1 MAYPASCTSSAS
13 SRRASLPRWRWQSA
27 SGGSPQLE
35 TGAVL
40 SSRQNYG
47 GLRMKILLTGSRGYI
62 GTVMAPFLLKAGHEV
77 VGIDTDL
84 YRRCTFGSW
93 RESIHTIEKDVRELR
108 VADLRGFDAV
118 IHLAALSNDPLGDLD
133 PDLTYDINHLG
144 SVRLAALAKEAGVG
158 RFAFAS
164 SCSNYGAA
172 GDEPV
177 DEESQ
182 LNPVTAYGESKVRVE
197 RDVAPMADD
206 SFSPTFLRCATAY
219 GASPRLRFDI
229 VLNNLV
235 AWAFASGKVFLK
247 SDGSPWRPIVHI
259 EDISRAFLTVLSAP
273 REAVHAQAFNVGRND
288 QNYRIREIAQI
299 VKETVP
305 GCEIAF
311 ADDAGPDKRNY
322 RADFSKVGRMLP
334 GFQPQWD
341 ARKGAKQL
349 YELYKAIGLKLEDF
363 EGPRYRRI
371 DQIKLLI
378 ASGQLRSD
386 LRWNP
391 QTVAA

>member
-1 MAYPASCTSSAS
+1 
-13 SRRASLPRWRWQSA
+13 
-27 SGGSPQLE
+27 
-35 TGAVL
+35 
-40 SSRQNYG
+40 
-47 GLRMKILLTGSRGYI
+47 MKILLTGSRGYI

-108 VADLRGFDAV
+108 VSDVRGFDAV
-118 IHLAALSNDPLGDLD
+118 IHLAALSNDPLGDLN
-133 PDLTYDINHLG
+133 PNLTYDINHLA
-144 SVRLAALAKEAGVG
+144 SVRLAALAKEAGVP

-172 GDEPV
+172 GDQPV
-177 DEESQ
+177 NEESQ

-197 RDVAPMADD
+197 RDVTPMADD

-259 EDISRAFLTVLSAP
+259 EDISRAFLTVLTAP

-305 GCEIAF
+305 GCEIEF
-311 ADDAGPDKRNY
+311 AKDAGPDKRNY
-322 RADFSKVGRMLP
+322 RADFSKIARVLP
-334 GFQPQWD
+334 GFEPQWD

-349 YELYKAIGLKLEDF
+349 YETYKAIGLKLEDF

-371 DQIKLLI
+371 DQIKRLMS
-378 ASGQLRSD
+378 SGNLGAD
-386 LRWNP
+386 LRWLSEP
-391 QTVAA
+391 VAA